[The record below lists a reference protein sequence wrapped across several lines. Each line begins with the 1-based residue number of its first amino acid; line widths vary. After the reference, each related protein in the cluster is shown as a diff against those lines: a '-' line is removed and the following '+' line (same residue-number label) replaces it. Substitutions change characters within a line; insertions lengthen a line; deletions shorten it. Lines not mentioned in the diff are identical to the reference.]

1 MSKKIGRPSTAK
13 KKLKDGYY
21 LEVLLKDAVKP
32 IRILRETKDGLEQA
46 KDQFKNHKLKYLGQ
60 VKSNLWLDGDNRIHE
75 RLKYTLDKNNNWIK
89 SLLSP

>member
-1 MSKKIGRPSTAK
+1 MKNPIHYHTN
-13 KKLKDGYY
+13 LKPVPYY

-60 VKSNLWLDGDNRIHE
+60 VKSNLWLDGDN
-75 RLKYTLDKNNNWIK
+75 KGKKTA
-89 SLLSP
+89 

>member
-32 IRILRETKDGLEQA
+32 IRILRETKEGLEQA
-46 KDQFKNHKLKYLGQ
+46 KDQFKNHKVKYIGQ
-60 VKSNLWLDGDNRIHE
+60 VKSNLWLDGDH
-75 RLKYTLDKNNNWIK
+75 KGKKTA
-89 SLLSP
+89 